1 MPEPISPQE
10 DQNYAPRLRFL
21 KFLCI
26 LTFAGSGLG
35 LFSYGMIGAFYNIFL
50 KTVPSA
56 LGEDQQQVIQTLL
69 SGGRSFFLL
78 NALLYA
84 ASFRGAYMMY
94 YLKRSG
100 FHLYTISQLFILIS
114 PMIFIKGFQMPWM
127 TVLLSV
133 LFILAYSG
141 FLKIMR

>member
-1 MPEPISPQE
+1 MPDPISPQE

-21 KFLCI
+21 KMLCI

-35 LFSYGMIGAFYNIFL
+35 LFSYGMIGAFYNLFL
-50 KTVPSA
+50 KTIPSA
-56 LGEDQQQVIQTLL
+56 LGEDQQQVIELLL
-69 SGGRSFFLL
+69 SGGRNFFLL

-84 ASFRGAYMMY
+84 VSLRGAYLMFN
-94 YLKRSG
+94 LKRKG
-100 FHLYTISQLFILIS
+100 FHFYTISQLFILIS
-114 PMIFIKGFQMPWM
+114 PMLFIKGFQMPWM

-133 LFILAYSG
+133 LFIFAYSG